1 MHPGQGIIAAPARV
15 VALIGLIA
23 LGAAAPPE
31 PRAGPAGEIA
41 VGQQLRPLVEDDWI
55 RQDRLFS
62 LHADEA
68 PIVASDTSGQ
78 VTTRQ
83 DAAGGCDGI
92 KGRFGFHTASGE
104 QDPWWQVDLGRP
116 RPLDRVVIYNRTDCP
131 PDRTKNIRLLV
142 SVDPDRD
149 AFQLV
154 YQHDGEPFF
163 GGKENRPLVVDLRDR
178 PVTARFVRLLVPG
191 RCSFALEEVEV
202 FGVDDPSRNIA
213 LGRPADQKSVS
224 PYSRPGT
231 KGVQRPAPEEPLPE
245 EPVQAEFRLAHTRR
259 VIERGRALVD
269 RLRPDVDPAS
279 LAPLAAS
286 LDELD
291 RRLLEFQRA
300 GAASEAVRR
309 EQYFEAR
316 RLTRRVALLN
326 PRLDFERILFI
337 KRHDPGGLYHMVHQ
351 YYGFGAV
358 PGGGLF
364 VLVDPFSDQPKVV
377 DLLAD
382 SVVENGRLK
391 GKRLESG
398 SFLSPEVSFD
408 GRSILFAYTEAKGE
422 KPEWSPRSC
431 YHLFRVNAD
440 GRRLRQ
446 LTDGPWNDFDPC
458 FLPNGRIVFVSERRG
473 GYLRCGGSAPPWD
486 SPTYTLHSM
495 AADGGDVV
503 CLSFHETQEW
513 HPSLDHNGMLL
524 YTRWDYV
531 DRDTNIAHH
540 LWSCYPDGRD
550 PRSFHGNYPRR
561 RESRPWMEMSA
572 RAVPGSN
579 RFVATAAAH
588 HGHAFGSLVLIDYRV
603 EDDGGTSQIER
614 LTPDVPFPESEGGKS
629 RIRQRMAYGTAWP
642 LSEDDYLCVYD
653 AQAANRGL
661 YWIDRFGNRELLYR
675 DPAISCLSPIP
686 LRSRPRPPA
695 LPERTTQTAPAR
707 LAAGQN
713 DPATISL
720 INVYDAD
727 LAWPDDTR
735 ITALRI
741 IQILPK
747 TTPPVDQ
754 PRIGAAT
761 ETNARAVLGT
771 VPVERDGSAHFEA
784 PVGKLI
790 YFQALDDRGM
800 AVQSM
805 RSGAYVH
812 PGERL
817 VCQGCHERKHD
828 APNAP
833 RTIPLAMRRGPSRIQ
848 RECDGS
854 NPFNYPRLVQP
865 VLDRHCVQC
874 HREREAVDLSGRP
887 DAEHGWTRSYAALAP
902 SYGFYFHVSNGSINS
917 GVHGGSRTTPGAFG
931 ARAARLMNY
940 LDERHHGVRLPAD
953 ELRAVT
959 LWLDCNSEF
968 YGAYHDAEA
977 QARGRVVSPTL
988 D

>member
-1 MHPGQGIIAAPARV
+1 MNDRQRTSAASVTTRVIAFV
-15 VALIGLIA
+15 GLITM
-23 LGAAAPPE
+23 AAASAAEPPVG
-31 PRAGPAGEIA
+31 RTGQIA
-41 VGQQLRPLVEDDWI
+41 VGDQLRRLVEDDWI

-62 LHADEA
+62 ARAVES
-68 PIVASDTSGQ
+68 PVMTSDK

-104 QDPWWQVDLGRP
+104 QDAWWQVDLGRP
-116 RPLDRVVIYNRTDCP
+116 VPLDRVVVYNRTDCP
-131 PDRTKNIRLLV
+131 PDRTKDIRLLV
-142 SVDPDRD
+142 SVDPDDD
-149 AFQLV
+149 AFQTV
-154 YQHDGEPFF
+154 YRHDGKPFL
-163 GGKENRPLVVDLRDR
+163 GAKENGPLVIDLRDQE
-178 PVTARFVRLLVPG
+178 VTARIVRLLVPG

-202 FGVDDPSRNIA
+202 FGMDDRSKNIA
-213 LGRPADQKSVS
+213 LRRPADQKSVG
-224 PYSRPGT
+224 PYSHPGT
-231 KGVQRPAPEEPLPE
+231 RGVTPPSPEKPA
-245 EPVQAEFRLAHTRR
+245 QARRAAFPLAHTRQ
-259 VIERGRALVD
+259 VIERGRQLVD
-269 RLRPDVDPAS
+269 RLRADVAPTRLAQLAVS
-279 LAPLAAS
+279 LH
-286 LDELD
+286 DLD
-291 RRLLEFQRA
+291 REMIALERA
-300 GAASEAVRR
+300 GAVPQATRR
-309 EQYFEAR
+309 ERYFEAR
-316 RLTRRVALLN
+316 RLTRRIAFLN
-326 PRLDFERILFI
+326 PRLDFDRILFI

-351 YYGFGAV
+351 YYGFGAT

-364 VLVDPFSDQPKVV
+364 VLVDPFSDQPKLL

-391 GKRLESG
+391 GGRLEVG
-398 SFLSPEVSFD
+398 SFLSPEVAFD

-440 GRRLRQ
+440 GSRLRQ

-458 FLPNGRIVFVSERRG
+458 FLPNGRIVFISERRG

-513 HPSLDHNGMLL
+513 HPSLDNNGKLI

-572 RAVPGSN
+572 RAIPGSN

-588 HGHAFGSLVLIDYRV
+588 HGHAFGSLVLIDYRR
-603 EDDGGTSQIER
+603 EDDGAMSQVER
-614 LTPDVPFPESEGGKS
+614 LTPDVPFPESEGGKALV
-629 RIRQRMAYGTAWP
+629 RDRMAYGTAWP

-653 AQAANRGL
+653 VEAVNRGV

-686 LRSRPRPPA
+686 LRARVAPPA
-695 LPERTTQTAPAR
+695 LPERTTQTAAGSD
-707 LAAGQN
+707 AAGQ
-713 DPATISL
+713 DDAATISL
-720 INVYDAD
+720 VNVYDAD
-727 LAWPDDTR
+727 FDWPEDTR
-735 ITALRI
+735 ITALRV
-741 IQILPK
+741 IQVLPK
-747 TTPPVDQ
+747 TTPPVDL

-771 VPVERDGSAHFEA
+771 VPVEADGSAHFKA
-784 PVGKLI
+784 PPGKLI
-790 YFQALDDRGM
+790 YFQALDERGM

-805 RSGAYVH
+805 RSATYVH

-828 APNAP
+828 SPNVP
-833 RTIPLAMRRGPSRIQ
+833 QTIPLAMRRQPSRIHP
-848 RECDGS
+848 ECDGS

-865 VLDRHCVQC
+865 VLDRHCVPC
-874 HREREAVDLSGRP
+874 HRRREAVDLSGTP
-887 DAEHGWTRSYAALAP
+887 DAEHGWTRSYAALTP

-917 GVHGGSRTTPGAFG
+917 GVHG
-931 ARAARLMNY
+931 
-940 LDERHHGVRLPAD
+940 
-953 ELRAVT
+953 
-959 LWLDCNSEF
+959 
-968 YGAYHDAEA
+968 
-977 QARGRVVSPTL
+977 
-988 D
+988 